1 MSVELLPQERLLQV
15 VLGGIVASG
24 SSLSSSNLGSGV
36 EDFSGGAVAERVS
49 VAAFAIVG
57 WLIAG
62 SFAIAM
68 GFRRGASSS
77 TFVSFVAGAG
87 LSSTVEC
94 LPVVHGGMAR
104 NSSKVRTRGL
114 QHFQPVERVS

>member
-1 MSVELLPQERLLQV
+1 MLVEDLPQVRLLQV

-24 SSLSSSNLGSGV
+24 SSLSSSNRGSGV

-49 VAAFAIVG
+49 VAASVIVG
-57 WLIAG
+57 LLVAH

-77 TFVSFVAGAG
+77 AFVSFTAGAE

-104 NSSKVRTRGL
+104 NSSNVRTRGL
-114 QHFQPVERVS
+114 QHFQPV